1 MDTYDLFRRLGA
13 GAKFDVKRFSADA
26 ARFQVGKRKYNPDS
40 SELLQGLDFFRNKKS
55 VSDESGALP
64 THQELQNEEQ
74 TEGGLLERNKEP
86 KKKKKKKMI
95 SEITAQEDFDT
106 TIQWTS
112 SVEAKIQE
120 EKKAKGEKKLISG
133 KLEHLRKEKVNFFRN
148 KHKIHVQGTDLPD
161 PIATFQQLDREYKI
175 SSRLLQ
181 NILDA
186 GFQVPTPIQMQ
197 AIPVMLHD
205 FRVGN
210 FWLLPYWIWEDS
222 SFSIP
227 ILMQLRQPENKGF
240 RALVISQLGNY
251 ASQEYILFLQLAPLV
266 FPVDI
271 LVTTP
276 NRLIYLLK
284 QDPPGIDLTS
294 VEWLIVD
301 ESDKLFEDG
310 KTGFRDQLASIF
322 LACTSHKVKRA
333 MFSAT
338 FAYDVEQWCKLN
350 LDNVVTVSIGA
361 RNSAVETVEQELLFV
376 GSETGKLLAMRELVK
391 KGFNPP
397 VLVFVQSIERAK
409 ELFHELI
416 YEGINV
422 DVIHAERT
430 QQQRDNTVHS
440 FRAGKIWVL
449 ICTALLARGIDFKGV
464 NLVINYDFPTSSV
477 EYIHRI
483 GRTGRAG
490 NRGKAVTFFTED
502 DKPLLRSVANVIQ
515 QAGCPVPEYI
525 KGFQKLLSFMFP
537 VAGGMRPPQGLMPVQ
552 QQGFPMVSVMQP
564 NMQGMMGMNYSS
576 QMSQGPIAMQAGI
589 PMGPMPAAGMPFLG
603 QPPFLGMR
611 PPGPQYTPDMQKQF
625 AEEQQKRFEQ
635 QQKLLEEER
644 KRRQFE
650 EQKQK
655 LRLLSSVKP
664 KTGEKNRDDALE
676 AIKGNLDGFSRDAKM
691 HPTPASHPKKPDCPT
706 SSHSTKT
713 VSPSP
718 AFLDEDEFSDF
729 MQGPVEVPDCGPSST
744 ARLFQSLLPTT
755 PLGQLPTQKAGAQPL
770 PPGQVPVTF
779 ALHGGPGQ
787 IPCFSTASASHSVQK
802 AGPSWEEKLLVSCDI
817 STPGQEQIKLNT
829 PEVGHKA
836 VVPGSSQNCL
846 SLMARNGGAV
856 DGCVSGPTTAQAEK
870 TSDQNLS
877 NGESGVGVF
886 PSQDPVQPRMPPWIY
901 NESLVP
907 DAYKKILEATMT
919 PTGIDTAKLYPILM
933 SSGLP
938 RETLGQIWALAN
950 RTTPGKLT
958 KEELYTVLAM
968 VAVTQRGVP
977 AMSPDALNQ
986 FPAAP
991 IPTLS
996 GFPMALPTS
1005 VSQPTAMPS
1014 VPAGSMPLSLGQPIM
1029 GINLVGPVG
1038 GAAVPTSSGFMPAYP
1053 SNQVGKTEEDDFQD
1067 FQDASKSGSLDDSF
1081 TDFQEV
1087 SASSKTNNSQ
1097 HGNSAPSLL
1106 MPLSGTK
1113 VSTDKYSVFKGISA
1127 DKPSENP
1134 ASFG

>member
-1 MDTYDLFRRLGA
+1 MDAYDLFRRLGA

-26 ARFQVGKRKYNPDS
+26 ARFQVGKRKYERDS
-40 SELLQGLDFFRNKKS
+40 SEVLQGLDFFRNKKS

-64 THQELQNEEQ
+64 THQNEEQ
-74 TEGGLLERNKEP
+74 TEEGLLGRSKEP
-86 KKKKKKKMI
+86 KKKKRKKMI
-95 SEITAQEDFDT
+95 PEIAAPEDFDT

-120 EKKAKGEKKLISG
+120 ENKAKGEKKLTSE
-133 KLEHLRKEKVNFFRN
+133 KLEHLRKEKINFFRN

-161 PIATFQQLDREYKI
+161 PIATFQQLDQEYKI

-197 AIPVMLHD
+197 AIPVMLHG
-205 FRVGN
+205 RE
-210 FWLLPYWIWEDS
+210 LLASAPTGS
-222 SFSIP
+222 GKTLAFSIP

-240 RALVISQLGNY
+240 RALVISPTREL
-251 ASQEYILFLQLAPLV
+251 ASQIHRELIKISEGTGFRIHMIHKAAIAAKKFGPKSSKK
-266 FPVDI
+266 FDI

-294 VEWLIVD
+294 VEWLVVD

-525 KGFQKLLSFMFP
+525 KGFQKLLSKQKKKMIKKPLERESISTTPKYFLEQAKQRK
-537 VAGGMRPPQGLMPVQ
+537 VAGQN
-552 QQGFPMVSVMQP
+552 SKKKE
-564 NMQGMMGMNYSS
+564 
-576 QMSQGPIAMQAGI
+576 
-589 PMGPMPAAGMPFLG
+589 
-603 QPPFLGMR
+603 
-611 PPGPQYTPDMQKQF
+611 T
-625 AEEQQKRFEQ
+625 
-635 QQKLLEEER
+635 LEE
-644 KRRQFE
+644 
-650 EQKQK
+650 
-655 LRLLSSVKP
+655 
-664 KTGEKNRDDALE
+664 
-676 AIKGNLDGFSRDAKM
+676 
-691 HPTPASHPKKPDCPT
+691 
-706 SSHSTKT
+706 
-713 VSPSP
+713 
-718 AFLDEDEFSDF
+718 
-729 MQGPVEVPDCGPSST
+729 
-744 ARLFQSLLPTT
+744 
-755 PLGQLPTQKAGAQPL
+755 
-770 PPGQVPVTF
+770 
-779 ALHGGPGQ
+779 
-787 IPCFSTASASHSVQK
+787 
-802 AGPSWEEKLLVSCDI
+802 
-817 STPGQEQIKLNT
+817 
-829 PEVGHKA
+829 
-836 VVPGSSQNCL
+836 
-846 SLMARNGGAV
+846 
-856 DGCVSGPTTAQAEK
+856 
-870 TSDQNLS
+870 
-877 NGESGVGVF
+877 
-886 PSQDPVQPRMPPWIY
+886 
-901 NESLVP
+901 
-907 DAYKKILEATMT
+907 
-919 PTGIDTAKLYPILM
+919 
-933 SSGLP
+933 
-938 RETLGQIWALAN
+938 
-950 RTTPGKLT
+950 
-958 KEELYTVLAM
+958 
-968 VAVTQRGVP
+968 
-977 AMSPDALNQ
+977 
-986 FPAAP
+986 
-991 IPTLS
+991 
-996 GFPMALPTS
+996 
-1005 VSQPTAMPS
+1005 
-1014 VPAGSMPLSLGQPIM
+1014 
-1029 GINLVGPVG
+1029 
-1038 GAAVPTSSGFMPAYP
+1038 
-1053 SNQVGKTEEDDFQD
+1053 
-1067 FQDASKSGSLDDSF
+1067 KS
-1081 TDFQEV
+1081 
-1087 SASSKTNNSQ
+1087 
-1097 HGNSAPSLL
+1097 
-1106 MPLSGTK
+1106 
-1113 VSTDKYSVFKGISA
+1113 
-1127 DKPSENP
+1127 
-1134 ASFG
+1134 